1 MPVITRFYGI
11 IIKMFFIQS
20 EHQPP
25 HFHAVYGDYNGIFAI
40 DSLEMLEG
48 DLPVRAKRLVVE
60 WAQNYQTELKR
71 IWDSQEFVQ
80 LPGLE

>member
-25 HFHAVYGDYNGIFAI
+25 HFHAVYGDYNGIFEI
-40 DSLEMLEG
+40 ETLEMLEG